1 VESEVWS
8 VKWKFDGY
16 TKVKVSGKGQ
26 YAKYVTT
33 WIYKCSKCGY
43 DMRVKEGIQPP
54 SVCPG
59 CGEKRDEA

>member
-1 VESEVWS
+1 M
-8 VKWKFDGY
+8 KWKFDGY

-43 DMRVKEGIQPP
+43 DLRVKETTETLPYP
-54 SVCPG
+54 TVCPG
-59 CGEKRDEA
+59 CGEGVDGL